1 MDRAQGRGHPQEFC
15 FVYDEQAK
23 GIVGLTPSFGSD
35 EFNDHH
41 FHYGYF
47 LYAAGVLTQDNPE
60 LAKKLAPVMDLVA
73 ADIGSNAG
81 NGSFPD
87 RRVFDVYA
95 GHSWA
100 SGTSP
105 FADGNNQESSSEAIT
120 AWTGLAKW
128 AKSQRQRRAG
138 GRGHSGCCPARR
150 RPGCDYWTNFDNAEP
165 VYSGY
170 GHKIVSL
177 NWGGKRDYATWF
189 SPEPAAM
196 LGILVIPMSPAS
208 TYLGGDPERITAN
221 VEEATGGKFDQK
233 FGDYLLMYAAL
244 AGDDQRK
251 TALDKARNAGPT
263 VDRRRQQPAYLLAW
277 LMTVKG

>member
-1 MDRAQGRGHPQEFC
+1 M
-15 FVYDEQAK
+15 
-23 GIVGLTPSFGSD
+23 
-35 EFNDHH
+35 
-41 FHYGYF
+41 
-47 LYAAGVLTQDNPE
+47 LTQDNPE
-60 LAKKLAPVMDLVA
+60 LAKKLQPVMDLVA

-128 AKSQRQRRAG
+128 AKSSGNDALEAEAIWMLSTEAQAG
-138 GRGHSGCCPARR
+138 L
-150 RPGCDYWTNFDNAEP
+150 DYWTNFDNAEP
-165 VYSGY
+165 IYSGY
-170 GHKIVSL
+170 GHKIVTL

-208 TYLGGDPERITAN
+208 TYLGGDPDRITAN

-233 FGDYLLMYAAL
+233 FGDFLLMYAAL

-251 TALDKARNAGPT
+251 TALDKARIAGRR
-263 VDRRRQQPAYLLAW
+263 VDRRRQQPGLSAGLVDDREELGGRISQTAGAVGD
-277 LMTVKG
+277 LHHPRARPVRRCIR